1 MYRDGVGE
9 GQFKLVLAHEMKA
22 MRDACLELEK
32 DGSYQPG
39 ITFICVQKVNDLWFF
54 GKLIGIFSA
63 ITWDS
68 SAMIDKT
75 WLERAT
81 ISQLVPLLTQT
92 FVIQVNMIS
101 ISVHM
106 LEFRFDILFW
116 FRLYNTYHF
125 QGTSRPTH
133 YHVLH
138 DDNDYKSNV
147 LQGNSIYHLLRRFL
161 IFSF

>member
-39 ITFICVQKVNDLWFF
+39 ITFICVQKVCYRRSYLY
-54 GKLIGIFSA
+54 KCILSA
-63 ITWDS
+63 ITWDFS
-68 SAMIDKT
+68 VKIDKI

-101 ISVHM
+101 ISAHM
-106 LEFRFDILFW
+106 LESRLVIFFDW
-116 FRLYNTYHF
+116 QYDT
-125 QGTSRPTH
+125 
-133 YHVLH
+133 
-138 DDNDYKSNV
+138 DY
-147 LQGNSIYHLLRRFL
+147 F
-161 IFSF
+161 